1 MKNFANKIK
10 SFFKSNLDIIRPTA
24 VLALICIVV
33 TLALSSAN
41 FLTENK
47 IEALAQE
54 NQNKAMS
61 KLIEADSYNEKTAEI
76 DGEKIT
82 YTTAENSDGIIGYIF
97 TVDVNGYGGALS
109 LSVMTAINTDGTVAA
124 IEILDASNE
133 TPGLGQNVTKQ
144 DFYTQYSGVKSGVE
158 VVKDGTGSADNNTVN
173 AVTGA
178 TISSKAV
185 TKSVNTALD
194 YAEKIM
200 SNKGGNS

>member
-41 FLTENK
+41 LLTENK
-47 IEALAQE
+47 IKALAQE

-61 KLIEADSYNEKTAEI
+61 KLIKADSYNEQTDEI
-76 DGEKIT
+76 DGEEIT

-97 TVDVNGYGGALS
+97 TVDVNGYGGA

>member
-10 SFFKSNLDIIRPTA
+10 SFFKSHLDIIRTTA
-24 VLALICIVV
+24 VLALICIDV

-97 TVDVNGYGGALS
+97 TVDVNGYGGA

>member
-47 IEALAQE
+47 IKALAQE

-61 KLIEADSYNEKTAEI
+61 KLIKADSYNEQTDEI
-76 DGEKIT
+76 DGEEIT

-97 TVDVNGYGGALS
+97 TVDVNGYGGA

>member
-1 MKNFANKIK
+1 
-10 SFFKSNLDIIRPTA
+10 
-24 VLALICIVV
+24 
-33 TLALSSAN
+33 
-41 FLTENK
+41 
-47 IEALAQE
+47 
-54 NQNKAMS
+54 
-61 KLIEADSYNEKTAEI
+61 
-76 DGEKIT
+76 
-82 YTTAENSDGIIGYIF
+82 
-97 TVDVNGYGGALS
+97 
-109 LSVMTAINTDGTVAA
+109 MTAINTDGTVAA

>member
-82 YTTAENSDGIIGYIF
+82 YTTAENSDGIMGYIF
-97 TVDVNGYGGALS
+97 TVDVNGYGGA

>member
-1 MKNFANKIK
+1 
-10 SFFKSNLDIIRPTA
+10 
-24 VLALICIVV
+24 
-33 TLALSSAN
+33 
-41 FLTENK
+41 
-47 IEALAQE
+47 
-54 NQNKAMS
+54 MS

-97 TVDVNGYGGALS
+97 TVDVNGYGGA

>member
-41 FLTENK
+41 LLTENK
-47 IEALAQE
+47 IKALAQE

-97 TVDVNGYGGALS
+97 TVDVNGYGGA

>member
-41 FLTENK
+41 LLTENK
-47 IEALAQE
+47 IKALAQE

-61 KLIEADSYNEKTAEI
+61 KLIEADSYNEQTDEI
-76 DGEKIT
+76 DGEEIT

-97 TVDVNGYGGALS
+97 TVDVNGYGGA

>member
-61 KLIEADSYNEKTAEI
+61 KLIKADSYNEQTDEI
-76 DGEKIT
+76 DGEEIT

-97 TVDVNGYGGALS
+97 TVDVNGYGDA

>member
-61 KLIEADSYNEKTAEI
+61 KLIKADSYNEQTDEI
-76 DGEKIT
+76 DGEEIT

-97 TVDVNGYGGALS
+97 TVDVNGYGGA

>member
-47 IEALAQE
+47 IKALAQE

-97 TVDVNGYGGALS
+97 TVDVNGYGGA

>member
-109 LSVMTAINTDGTVAA
+109 VMTAINTDGTVAA

>member
-41 FLTENK
+41 LLTENK

-109 LSVMTAINTDGTVAA
+109 VMTAINTDGTVAA

-133 TPGLGQNVTKQ
+133 TPGLGQNVTNQ

>member
-109 LSVMTAINTDGTVAA
+109 VMTAINTDGTVAA

-178 TISSKAV
+178 TIISKAV

>member
-41 FLTENK
+41 LLTENK
-47 IEALAQE
+47 IKALAQE

-109 LSVMTAINTDGTVAA
+109 VMTAINTDGTVAA

-133 TPGLGQNVTKQ
+133 TPGLGQNETKQ

>member
-41 FLTENK
+41 LLTENK
-47 IEALAQE
+47 IKALAQE

-61 KLIEADSYNEKTAEI
+61 KLIKADSYNEKTAEI

-97 TVDVNGYGGALS
+97 TVDVNGYGGA

>member
-61 KLIEADSYNEKTAEI
+61 KLIEADSYNEQTDEI
-76 DGEKIT
+76 DGEEIT

-97 TVDVNGYGGALS
+97 TVDVNGYGGA